1 VNVQSHPA
9 SRAAA
14 SQPVQSSEAG
24 FSLLEVLVVVIMI
37 GVLAAIAGPS
47 WLAFINR
54 QRLTTANDQILQAV
68 RQAQA
73 EAKRT
78 HSKRE
83 VRFDAAANPP
93 RIAVLPVPSSGT
105 PIPNGQITNWETLG
119 QGEVKPGLLSLDPP
133 PTATSLVFDAQG
145 VVFQPEID
153 ENTPFIATVSLS
165 GSTVKRC
172 IKIPTI
178 LGAAVQGQSLDECRP
193 RP

>member
-1 VNVQSHPA
+1 MNVQSHPA
-9 SRAAA
+9 ARAAA
-14 SQPVQSSEAG
+14 SQPAQSTEAG

-47 WLAFINR
+47 WLAFMNR
-54 QRLTTANDQILQAV
+54 QRLTAANDQILQAV

-83 VRFDAAANPP
+83 VRFDPAANPP

-105 PIPNGQITNWETLG
+105 PTPNGQITNWQTLG
-119 QGEVKPGLLSLDPP
+119 QGEIKPGLLSLAVSP
-133 PTATSLVFDAQG
+133 PTATSLVFDPQG
-145 VVFQPEID
+145 VVIQPEI

-172 IKIPTI
+172 TKIPTI
-178 LGAAVQGQSLDECRP
+178 LGAVSQECN
-193 RP
+193 

>member
-1 VNVQSHPA
+1 MNVEFHLA
-9 SRAAA
+9 SRKTA
-14 SQPVQSSEAG
+14 SQATQPSEAG

-47 WLAFINR
+47 WLAFMNR

-83 VRFDAAANPP
+83 VRFDTANPP

-105 PIPNGQITNWETLG
+105 PIANGQVTNWQTLG
-119 QGEVKPGLLSLDPP
+119 QGEIKPGLLSLDPP

-145 VVFQPEID
+145 VVFQPQID
-153 ENTPFIATVSLS
+153 ENNPFIATVSLS

-178 LGAAVQGQSLDECRP
+178 LGAAVQGQNTDECRP
-193 RP
+193 